1 MDLLLEEGVIRPLL
15 VTGRHQGKLMTIAP
29 DLNGERTGDHR
40 GLSLYLTTMDTKRMY
55 IVTTYKDLESEVDN
69 KQRLMS

>member
-1 MDLLLEEGVIRPLL
+1 
-15 VTGRHQGKLMTIAP
+15 MTIAP

-40 GLSLYLTTMDTKRMY
+40 GLALYLTTMDTKRMY

-69 KQRLMS
+69 KQCLMS